1 MKAPVLTINPR
12 RVKTPTSLLVTAAG
26 QVMQAYKDIHGDEVA
41 RQVEEAAPLPP
52 PLLQWLL
59 PGGNWSGPEL
69 SACSSPAAVPSAAE
83 RVVCRGLAAVA
94 LMMARRIVE
103 GLDGS
108 EDLRLSQELLDP
120 RAISGVRRHNFAEG
134 GARACERH
142 GGRGPGEVCLH
153 DKKLFFCL
161 SDGSVPRVLSPTCSR
176 EDGLNRIACGQGG
189 RLCGGVSY
197 LLVMFGVDAAE
208 LMGQLMGG
216 RSRGRKGDEEEMR
229 KGIQEMR
236 ASIEDHVKHA
246 YLTILRREADPGGLA
261 SYTDHLLVGDMDVE
275 GLEQLLKDS
284 DEFKTMKKRSSEQ
297 SVREQLIHS
306 LSDMIQ
312 HSRCLDEM
320 PRLLTSQSSSSTV
333 GRCPDSKGYPLW
345 MYKRLLVVF
354 VKEATSHEVIGLSNR
369 TITTTLDAIRLVDN
383 SYKEILGRWAGREDL
398 RTNVGRILHD
408 KLSISTLQDS
418 LRRSSERKSL
428 EVAGRKTVDHSKSKA
443 MLKRV
448 IQQFCPS
455 QLNEQ
460 EERNR
465 PLRAL
470 QEIWNQHS
478 PYIFNKLPTS
488 FSWKGGKN
496 FFIPIAMYVYDRP
509 NYLSSV
515 LNALRRVRGIHD
527 VLLIVSLDK
536 PSQEIFDVLLSVDFC
551 TLRIFFHPST
561 EPAIGGVGGRGSD
574 GVLVIKE
581 HWIFLLRAVFSMLP
595 ELSDYKRDVLL
606 LEEDHVPTPDA
617 LLTLQAL
624 LKIRDRCDG
633 CWGVYLKFGC
643 EREEKEEDERK
654 ACRVKWFVNTGL
666 AFNRSVF
673 HSILNS
679 DFLDFRDGWD
689 WSIYHLIQTRQLL
702 PCQPSC
708 TPHMVAPA
716 VSRISNIGRSGVT
729 VREDDAKLLQQL
741 NYRTVSM
748 DLLDKGF
755 NASSIALS
763 PYFGHAGPPDEP
775 LYFGMDEKHLG

>member
-1 MKAPVLTINPR
+1 
-12 RVKTPTSLLVTAAG
+12 
-26 QVMQAYKDIHGDEVA
+26 
-41 RQVEEAAPLPP
+41 
-52 PLLQWLL
+52 
-59 PGGNWSGPEL
+59 
-69 SACSSPAAVPSAAE
+69 
-83 RVVCRGLAAVA
+83 
-94 LMMARRIVE
+94 
-103 GLDGS
+103 
-108 EDLRLSQELLDP
+108 
-120 RAISGVRRHNFAEG
+120 
-134 GARACERH
+134 
-142 GGRGPGEVCLH
+142 
-153 DKKLFFCL
+153 
-161 SDGSVPRVLSPTCSR
+161 
-176 EDGLNRIACGQGG
+176 
-189 RLCGGVSY
+189 
-197 LLVMFGVDAAE
+197 
-208 LMGQLMGG
+208 
-216 RSRGRKGDEEEMR
+216 
-229 KGIQEMR
+229 
-236 ASIEDHVKHA
+236 
-246 YLTILRREADPGGLA
+246 
-261 SYTDHLLVGDMDVE
+261 
-275 GLEQLLKDS
+275 
-284 DEFKTMKKRSSEQ
+284 
-297 SVREQLIHS
+297 
-306 LSDMIQ
+306 
-312 HSRCLDEM
+312 
-320 PRLLTSQSSSSTV
+320 
-333 GRCPDSKGYPLW
+333 
-345 MYKRLLVVF
+345 
-354 VKEATSHEVIGLSNR
+354 
-369 TITTTLDAIRLVDN
+369 
-383 SYKEILGRWAGREDL
+383 
-398 RTNVGRILHD
+398 
-408 KLSISTLQDS
+408 
-418 LRRSSERKSL
+418 
-428 EVAGRKTVDHSKSKA
+428 
-443 MLKRV
+443 
-448 IQQFCPS
+448 
-455 QLNEQ
+455 
-460 EERNR
+460 
-465 PLRAL
+465 
-470 QEIWNQHS
+470 
-478 PYIFNKLPTS
+478 
-488 FSWKGGKN
+488 
-496 FFIPIAMYVYDRP
+496 MYVYDRP

-551 TLRIFFHPST
+551 TLRIFFHPSP

-643 EREEKEEDERK
+643 EREEKEEDEKK